1 MPDMRI
7 SLMKGETIPRDIK
20 GRRII
25 CCFCN
30 DKGTWDT
37 KTLEK
42 FAKRF
47 PEAKEWY
54 LHKLPEQL
62 RYPGQVLFCPGNNE
76 NTIVAIMICS
86 TETADKYGSKI
97 QFPYLYGCLLQA
109 MVKAKQAEASV
120 IVSKLGTDMVEWQW
134 RKLIWILNHAAEM
147 NEGVTAIAV
156 SPYDLSDVFVEPKK
170 KKSTSRKT
178 KAKKIWKIPKRPIA
192 KRTTGM
198 VRKKTAETNSS
209 ACLTKKKTRNIVN
222 TIICANLR
230 APAVVR
236 GLFFCFLGFL
246 LLAHPCES
254 KIIKTAA

>member
-86 TETADKYGSKI
+86 TETSDKYGSKI

-147 NEGVTAIAV
+147 NEGVTAIAMICLMCSLNPKRR
-156 SPYDLSDVFVEPKK
+156 SPLPERQTPRRTWRIPKK
-170 KKSTSRKT
+170 TI
-178 KAKKIWKIPKRPIA
+178 AK

-198 VRKKTAETNSS
+198 VRRKMAETSSS
-209 ACLTKKKTRNIVN
+209 AYLTKKKTRNIVN

-230 APAVVR
+230 APAVMR
-236 GLFFCFLGFL
+236 GLFFVVFL
-246 LLAHPCES
+246 LFFCCSSTKNHFFAF
-254 KIIKTAA
+254 

>member
-76 NTIVAIMICS
+76 NTIVAIMICR

-156 SPYDLSDVFVEPKK
+156 
-170 KKSTSRKT
+170 
-178 KAKKIWKIPKRPIA
+178 
-192 KRTTGM
+192 
-198 VRKKTAETNSS
+198 
-209 ACLTKKKTRNIVN
+209 
-222 TIICANLR
+222 
-230 APAVVR
+230 
-236 GLFFCFLGFL
+236 
-246 LLAHPCES
+246 
-254 KIIKTAA
+254 

>member
-62 RYPGQVLFCPGNNE
+62 RYPGQVLFCPGL
-76 NTIVAIMICS
+76 
-86 TETADKYGSKI
+86 KY
-97 QFPYLYGCLLQA
+97 
-109 MVKAKQAEASV
+109 
-120 IVSKLGTDMVEWQW
+120 VSMGWKDLI
-134 RKLIWILNHAAEM
+134 RKFLS
-147 NEGVTAIAV
+147 IAV
-156 SPYDLSDVFVEPKK
+156 
-170 KKSTSRKT
+170 R
-178 KAKKIWKIPKRPIA
+178 
-192 KRTTGM
+192 
-198 VRKKTAETNSS
+198 
-209 ACLTKKKTRNIVN
+209 
-222 TIICANLR
+222 
-230 APAVVR
+230 
-236 GLFFCFLGFL
+236 
-246 LLAHPCES
+246 
-254 KIIKTAA
+254 

>member
-86 TETADKYGSKI
+86 TETADKYGI
-97 QFPYLYGCLLQA
+97 TMCF
-109 MVKAKQAEASV
+109 
-120 IVSKLGTDMVEWQW
+120 
-134 RKLIWILNHAAEM
+134 
-147 NEGVTAIAV
+147 
-156 SPYDLSDVFVEPKK
+156 
-170 KKSTSRKT
+170 
-178 KAKKIWKIPKRPIA
+178 
-192 KRTTGM
+192 TGM
-198 VRKKTAETNSS
+198 R
-209 ACLTKKKTRNIVN
+209 
-222 TIICANLR
+222 
-230 APAVVR
+230 
-236 GLFFCFLGFL
+236 LF
-246 LLAHPCES
+246 HH
-254 KIIKTAA
+254 

>member
-1 MPDMRI
+1 MTRG
-7 SLMKGETIPRDIK
+7 LGIPRLLRNLQRDS
-20 GRRII
+20 
-25 CCFCN
+25 
-30 DKGTWDT
+30 
-37 KTLEK
+37 
-42 FAKRF
+42 

-178 KAKKIWKIPKRPIA
+178 KAKKDLEDSEETDSEKDNWDGPQENGRDQQLSMPDEKRRQEI
-192 KRTTGM
+192 
-198 VRKKTAETNSS
+198 
-209 ACLTKKKTRNIVN
+209 
-222 TIICANLR
+222 
-230 APAVVR
+230 
-236 GLFFCFLGFL
+236 
-246 LLAHPCES
+246 
-254 KIIKTAA
+254 

>member
-42 FAKRF
+42 FAKKF

-147 NEGVTAIAV
+147 NEVVTAIAV

-170 KKSTSRKT
+170 KKSTSRK
-178 KAKKIWKIPKRPIA
+178 AKPNKDLEDSEENDSEEKDNWDGPQENGRDQQLSMPDEKED
-192 KRTTGM
+192 
-198 VRKKTAETNSS
+198 KKYS
-209 ACLTKKKTRNIVN
+209 KYD
-222 TIICANLR
+222 NLR
-230 APAVVR
+230 
-236 GLFFCFLGFL
+236 
-246 LLAHPCES
+246 
-254 KIIKTAA
+254 